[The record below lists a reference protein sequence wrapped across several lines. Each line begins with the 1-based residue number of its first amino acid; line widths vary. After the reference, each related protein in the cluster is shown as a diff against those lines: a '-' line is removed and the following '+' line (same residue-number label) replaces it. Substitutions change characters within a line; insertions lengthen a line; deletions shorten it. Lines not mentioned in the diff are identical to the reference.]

1 MFSKQKYHKKC
12 AKFLDSESSWKDLM
26 FFVYVLSGTALDYH
40 LYMYITTLHVG
51 LFLPRL
57 SLQDSVSLDV
67 FSKESCILNLVYDI
81 SIFLPSIFIVFAF
94 QSFFSRFAFCTEI
107 FASLQS
113 LLQWTVSHRFSLI
126 LMNSFLLLLLLLYYS
141 SPARDNKSLANDS
154 IL

>member
-1 MFSKQKYHKKC
+1 MS
-12 AKFLDSESSWKDLM
+12 

-67 FSKESCILNLVYDI
+67 FSKESCILNFIYDI

-94 QSFFSRFAFCTEI
+94 QSFFSYFAFRVC
-107 FASLQS
+107 
-113 LLQWTVSHRFSLI
+113 LLHGDFCKSSECVA
-126 LMNSFLLLLLLLYYS
+126 MNCFT
-141 SPARDNKSLANDS
+141 S
-154 IL
+154 IQFNFNAI